1 MSDNY
6 DEDENLAE
14 SFEKN
19 LSKIKCKLYGINND
33 EQNED
38 EGGLCIT
45 LANGT
50 KLEYI
55 EDAPKVTI
63 DYRFAVDVTDEKNKK
78 IVIMGSYETNK
89 CKRVF
94 INREENIFTAFV
106 DILDLE
112 DMLD

>member
-14 SFEKN
+14 SFEKF
-19 LSKIKCKLYGINND
+19 KCKLYGINND

-38 EGGLCIT
+38 EDEGGVCIT

-50 KLEYI
+50 QLEYI
-55 EDAPKVTI
+55 EDAPKITI